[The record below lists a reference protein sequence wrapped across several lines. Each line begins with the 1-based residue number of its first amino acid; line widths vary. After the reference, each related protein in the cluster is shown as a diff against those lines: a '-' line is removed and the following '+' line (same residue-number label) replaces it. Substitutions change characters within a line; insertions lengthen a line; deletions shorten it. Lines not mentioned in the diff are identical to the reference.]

1 MTRKQLFFAATSV
14 AAIAILIVLATR
26 IDLAAMLAQI
36 GRVGIFGAM
45 LILLALALA
54 MLGPLLAWH
63 ILMQLEGVPVRLG
76 TTLISG
82 LMGFSVNLI
91 SPLMYFGGEGVRTYH
106 IASVTGIPRPR
117 VLATIAAGEFQALTA
132 LTASIIAA
140 LIVAIGGSQSGA
152 IPISWMVTG
161 ALSLAI
167 VVGLIFCLLIFDVH
181 LAARILGFLARCGI
195 YPAQL
200 ESLRGSAA
208 EVEDVARTLLM
219 RNKLRFLIG
228 QLLAFTSP
236 IAHFCLPAI
245 FFWCLRSVGQAAPQ
259 PTLAQLATVFV
270 LVQLL
275 LMIPTTPAGLGV
287 YEAGIV
293 GVFRLLGW
301 NIPDGAAYAVLVRI
315 DDVLFSITGAILLAR
330 FGLTGF
336 LKGSPDA

>member
-14 AAIAILIVLATR
+14 AAITILIVLATR

-200 ESLRGSAA
+200 ESLRGSG
-208 EVEDVARTLLM
+208 T
-219 RNKLRFLIG
+219 
-228 QLLAFTSP
+228 
-236 IAHFCLPAI
+236 
-245 FFWCLRSVGQAAPQ
+245 AP
-259 PTLAQLATVFV
+259 
-270 LVQLL
+270 
-275 LMIPTTPAGLGV
+275 GLSRIRRG
-287 YEAGIV
+287 GS
-293 GVFRLLGW
+293 
-301 NIPDGAAYAVLVRI
+301 DGAGNPGLERPRCAVGGR
-315 DDVLFSITGAILLAR
+315 
-330 FGLTGF
+330 
-336 LKGSPDA
+336 